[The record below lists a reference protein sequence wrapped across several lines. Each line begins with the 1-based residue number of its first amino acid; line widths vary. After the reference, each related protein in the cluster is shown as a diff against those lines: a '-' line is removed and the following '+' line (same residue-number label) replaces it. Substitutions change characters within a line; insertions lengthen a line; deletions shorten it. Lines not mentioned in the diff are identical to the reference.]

1 MDVDQ
6 KIPWPRIAVEGTAIV
21 ASILLAF
28 SIDAWWSGKQQHEAE
43 QIVLQNLLD
52 DLQDKQEL
60 LAEMTR
66 FSQAI
71 VESAESLLRVAAG
84 SEDKPGDETLDRLI
98 GDTWWESNEALWDS
112 APMNLLV
119 SGGNLALVT
128 NLRLVQE
135 LGALQVAVGRVR
147 NHYRN
152 DQKFHQEI
160 MTPFIISHTSMAQIN
175 ARMKHRPGDLE
186 NAFTF
191 PGVGV
196 INSHDH
202 SELLSSVEFQNL
214 LIAKMERQFD
224 ILKTGHPGVEKHLV
238 EVISMLE
245 EELDK

>member
-84 SEDKPGDETLDRLI
+84 SEDKPSNDTSSLESSPPDNTLQLY
-98 GDTWWESNEALWDS
+98 TWWESNEACSGTKAADEPAC
-112 APMNLLV
+112 AP
-119 SGGNLALVT
+119 SRAT
-128 NLRLVQE
+128 
-135 LGALQVAVGRVR
+135 
-147 NHYRN
+147 
-152 DQKFHQEI
+152 
-160 MTPFIISHTSMAQIN
+160 
-175 ARMKHRPGDLE
+175 
-186 NAFTF
+186 
-191 PGVGV
+191 
-196 INSHDH
+196 
-202 SELLSSVEFQNL
+202 
-214 LIAKMERQFD
+214 
-224 ILKTGHPGVEKHLV
+224 
-238 EVISMLE
+238 
-245 EELDK
+245 